1 MTSLLITSVI
11 QNKTNTRKRSQETW
25 ASKSIKV
32 VGEAEI
38 VEDSSYTSSDS
49 LNARLGLASNTAVVQ
64 LLSRVW
70 LFEIPRTAAHQAP
83 LSVTISWGLLKFMSI
98 ESVMLSNHLSL

>member
-1 MTSLLITSVI
+1 MSLLITSVI
-11 QNKTNTRKRSQETW
+11 KNKTNTRKKSQETW

-49 LNARLGLASNTAVVQ
+49 LNARLGLAGNTAVVQ
-64 LLSRVW
+64 LLSHVW
-70 LFEIPRTAAHQAP
+70 LFKIPRTAAHQTP
-83 LSVTISWGLLKFMSI
+83 LSFTISWGLLKFMSI
-98 ESVMLSNHLSL
+98 ESVMLSNHLSM